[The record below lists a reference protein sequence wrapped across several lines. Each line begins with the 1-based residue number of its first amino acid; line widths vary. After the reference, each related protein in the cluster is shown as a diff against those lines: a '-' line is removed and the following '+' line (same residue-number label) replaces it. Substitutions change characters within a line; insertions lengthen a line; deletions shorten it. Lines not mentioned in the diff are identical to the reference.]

1 MPNPTR
7 PSQNSTSFN
16 PDKGLPLIA
25 KRPGQAVGKGAAKE
39 VCKDHQVKQEKD
51 VD

>member
-7 PSQNSTSFN
+7 PSQNSKPFN

-25 KRPGQAVGKGAAKE
+25 KRPGQAVGKGAARE
-39 VCKDHQVKQEKD
+39 VCKDQQVKHGKD
-51 VD
+51 D